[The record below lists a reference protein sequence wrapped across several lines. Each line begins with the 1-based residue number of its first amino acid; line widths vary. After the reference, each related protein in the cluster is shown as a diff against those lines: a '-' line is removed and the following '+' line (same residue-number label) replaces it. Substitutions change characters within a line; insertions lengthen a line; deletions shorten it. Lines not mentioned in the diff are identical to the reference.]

1 MGEIVGL
8 LLIIVGSFFSIVA
21 LLVLLIFLIPRR
33 VARTR
38 QVIQTAPGR
47 SFVIGLVNALFF
59 LVIAFAFLQ
68 GGQGGG
74 LLALI
79 IVLALLALAAVGL
92 AGIALLLRE
101 RIYPESAKGELGM
114 SASVKTAVLLLLAGL
129 LPFLGWLVLTPLVML
144 VALGASIIVL
154 VRRDGRQV
162 EQETTLPY

>member
-8 LLIIVGSFFSIVA
+8 LLITVGSFFSLVA

-59 LVIAFAFLQ
+59 LVIAVVFLQ

-92 AGIALLLRE
+92 AGVALLLRE
-101 RIYPESAKGELGM
+101 RIYPEPAKRELGM
-114 SASVKTAVLLLLAGL
+114 SASVKTAVLLVLAGL
-129 LPFLGWLVLTPLVML
+129 LPFLGWFVLAPLL
-144 VALGASIIVL
+144 LLLALGASIIVL

-162 EQETTLPY
+162 AEETTLPY